1 MLEKPV
7 SPSKFW
13 LEMVAAKW
21 QIVAVSSEERATSD
35 RFLTR
40 LRALL
45 FFASFFV
52 LSRALRLFAHEG
64 RCENTCRSFCS
75 VLPIEYREIMRFLV
89 SRRALLE
96 IERREEARGNYFV
109 HFFRSTIQIIPS
121 CLVEYIYLYS
131 PFLTL
136 IIYLLRYRNII
147 FIHRFNF
154 ILSKIVNFSKT
165 IELSYDY
172 F

>member
-7 SPSKFW
+7 SPKFW

-121 CLVEYIYLYS
+121 CLVEYIFILAVSY
-131 PFLTL
+131 
-136 IIYLLRYRNII
+136 INYLLTS
-147 FIHRFNF
+147 
-154 ILSKIVNFSKT
+154 LSQHHIYPS
-165 IELSYDY
+165 L
-172 F
+172 